1 MRPLRGVIDPLR
13 SLMRRAIYPGSFD
26 PITNGHLDVLQRAS
40 GLFDELIVAVAR
52 DNAKQ
57 SLFTVEE
64 RVELLQAATG
74 HLPNLKVMP
83 FDGLLVDFARQQQ
96 AMALVRGLRAV
107 SDFEF
112 EFQLAL
118 MNRKLEPNLET
129 MFLMPREEL
138 TYISSRLVK
147 EIARL
152 GGNVN
157 QFVPPHVVA
166 ALKAKQLKA
175 PSP

>member
-1 MRPLRGVIDPLR
+1 
-13 SLMRRAIYPGSFD
+13 MRRAIYPGSFD
-26 PITNGHLDVLQRAS
+26 PITNGHLDVLQRAA
-40 GLFDELIVAVAR
+40 GIFDELIVGVAR
-52 DNAKQ
+52 DNSKQ
-57 SLFTVEE
+57 SLFSPEE
-64 RVELLQAATG
+64 RVELVRAATD
-74 HLPNLKVMP
+74 HIPNLRVLP
-83 FDGLLVDFARQQQ
+83 FEGLLVNFARQHQ
-96 AMALVRGLRAV
+96 AAALVRGLRAV

-129 MFLMPREEL
+129 LFLMPREEL

-157 QFVPPHVVA
+157 QFVPLHVVA
-166 ALKAKQLKA
+166 ALKAKLN
-175 PSP
+175 P

>member
-1 MRPLRGVIDPLR
+1 
-13 SLMRRAIYPGSFD
+13 MRRAIYPGSFD
-26 PITNGHLDVLQRAS
+26 PITNGHLDVLQRAA
-40 GLFDELIVAVAR
+40 GLFDELIVAVAQ

-57 SLFTVEE
+57 SLFSLEE
-64 RVELLQAATG
+64 RVALLTDATD
-74 HLPNLKVMP
+74 HIPNLRVLP
-83 FDGLLVDFARQQQ
+83 FRGLLVDFARQQG
-96 AMALVRGLRAV
+96 AIALVRGLRAV

-129 MFLMPREEL
+129 LFLMPREEL

-152 GGNVN
+152 GGDITS
-157 QFVPPHVVA
+157 FVSPYIA
-166 ALKAKQLKA
+166 GRLNDRLAEQQAK
-175 PSP
+175 S

>member
-1 MRPLRGVIDPLR
+1 
-13 SLMRRAIYPGSFD
+13 MRRAIYPGSFD
-26 PITNGHLDVLQRAS
+26 PITNGHLDVLQRAA
-40 GLFDELIVAVAR
+40 GLFDELVVAVAQ

-57 SLFTVEE
+57 SLFSLEE
-64 RVELLQAATG
+64 RVALLTDATD
-74 HLPNLKVMP
+74 HIPNLRVLP
-83 FDGLLVDFARQQQ
+83 FRGLLVDFARQQG
-96 AMALVRGLRAV
+96 AIALVRGLRAV

-129 MFLMPREEL
+129 LFLMPREEL

-166 ALKAKQLKA
+166 ALKTKLAL
-175 PSP
+175 P

>member
-1 MRPLRGVIDPLR
+1 
-13 SLMRRAIYPGSFD
+13 MRRAIYPGSFD
-26 PITNGHLDVLQRAS
+26 PITNGHLDVLQRAA
-40 GLFDELIVAVAR
+40 GIFDNLIIAVAR

-64 RVELLQAATG
+64 RVELIRNAAAEIPG
-74 HLPNLKVMP
+74 IEVMP
-83 FDGLLVDFARQQQ
+83 FDGLLVNFARKHK
-96 AMALVRGLRAV
+96 ACALVRGLRAV

-129 MFLMPREEL
+129 LFLMPREEY

-147 EIARL
+147 EICRL
-152 GGNVN
+152 GGHIE
-157 QFVPPHVVA
+157 QFVPPNVVT
-166 ALKAKQLKA
+166 ALQNKLQLG
-175 PSP
+175 